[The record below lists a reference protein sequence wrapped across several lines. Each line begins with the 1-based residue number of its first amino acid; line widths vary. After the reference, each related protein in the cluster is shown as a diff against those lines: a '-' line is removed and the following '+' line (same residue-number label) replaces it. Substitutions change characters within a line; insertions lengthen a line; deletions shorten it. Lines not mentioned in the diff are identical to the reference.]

1 MFLMHC
7 GKVFHYSNESA
18 LQILV
23 IGVLVGLI
31 FMGCKRLVA
40 NEQKDKTGRR

>member
-7 GKVFHYSNESA
+7 EKIFHYSNESA

-23 IGVLVGLI
+23 IGVLVGLL
-31 FMGCKRLVA
+31 FMGGKRLVKEKR
-40 NEQKDKTGRR
+40 NDL